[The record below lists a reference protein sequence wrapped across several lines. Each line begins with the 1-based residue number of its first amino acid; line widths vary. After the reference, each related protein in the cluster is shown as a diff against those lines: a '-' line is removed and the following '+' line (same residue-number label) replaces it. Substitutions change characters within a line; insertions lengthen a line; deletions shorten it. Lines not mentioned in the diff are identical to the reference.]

1 MGLNL
6 NYNRSPQFEIA
17 AQFLENSKLPIKDIA
32 QIVGVAE
39 KTVYRWAAGAGG
51 PLYLEERKRKL
62 ALDEL
67 QALPDEVK
75 EHIRDNLITHNPGD
89 DDKVVIVDD
98 TELSSKS
105 TPLALPTPELN
116 QQPQNLPA
124 KNEAEVS
131 LELRRGTCFSF
142 LNSGMRQYYAF
153 IEDYYRREG
162 KVPKTIE
169 FQKALGHRRGMII
182 CSARE
187 AFIRDNPQLGL
198 LNKINLKKQRMSS
211 ILSVEPTLNL
221 SSIIDK
227 LPPNAMELYKYIE
240 DFFSKNLLIPSF
252 IEVKLAGYKSKFR
265 PYEQA
270 RHAFV
275 ITHIKEKNSGQPT
288 QTTLPC
294 PQDHK
299 VQPLPQPVLT
309 PEKTEYRAEP
319 AKELSIKLN
328 GVEIKVP
335 YPGEDKVSAVLGN
348 ILQTIVKSG
357 VQL

>member
-51 PLYLEERKRKL
+51 PLYLEERKRRL
-62 ALDEL
+62 ALREL

-75 EHIRDNLITHNPGD
+75 DHIRDNLITHNPGD

-116 QQPQNLPA
+116 QQPQTSPI
-124 KNEAEVS
+124 KNEAEAS
-131 LELRRGTCFSF
+131 LELKRGTCFNF
-142 LNSGMRQYYAF
+142 LTPLTRKYYAF
-153 IEDYYRREG
+153 IEDYYRLEG
-162 KVPKTIE
+162 KLPNTKA
-169 FQKALGHRRGMII
+169 FQNALGQSSGLLI
-182 CSARE
+182 CPARE
-187 AFIRDNPQLGL
+187 AFIHDNPQLGL
-198 LNKINLKKQRMSS
+198 LNKIKLRKRMSS
-211 ILSVEPTLNL
+211 LLSTEPNSNL

-227 LPPNAMELYKYIE
+227 LSPNVLEVYKHIE
-240 DFFSKNLLIPSF
+240 DFFSKNLVIPSF
-252 IEVKLAGYKSKFR
+252 IEFKLAGYKSKQTI
-265 PYEQA
+265 YNKA
-270 RHAFV
+270 RRAFI
-275 ITHIKEKNSGQPT
+275 ITHTKKKNSGQPT
-288 QTTLPC
+288 QGPLPC

-299 VQPLPQPVLT
+299 VQPTPQLVPV
-309 PEKTEYRAEP
+309 PEKTEHLEGST
-319 AKELSIKLN
+319 KELSIKLN

-357 VQL
+357 VHL

>member
-6 NYNRSPQFEIA
+6 NYNSSPQFEIA

-62 ALDEL
+62 AIDEL

-131 LELRRGTCFSF
+131 LELRRGTCFDF
-142 LNSGMRQYYAF
+142 LTPAMRTYYAF
-153 IEDYYRREG
+153 IEDFYRHEG
-162 KVPKTIE
+162 KLPKIME
-169 FQKALGHRRGMII
+169 FQNALGQIRGGPLF
-182 CSARE
+182 SARE

-198 LNKINLKKQRMSS
+198 LDTINLGRPKSS
-211 ILSVEPTLNL
+211 HFSIEPNPNL

-227 LPPNAMELYKYIE
+227 LSPDVLELYKYIE
-240 DFFSKNLLIPSF
+240 DFFSKNLVIPSF
-252 IEVKLAGYKSKFR
+252 IEIKLVGYKSKFR
-265 PYEQA
+265 TYERA
-270 RHAFV
+270 KHTFI
-275 ITHIKEKNSGQPT
+275 ITHTKEKNPGQPT

-299 VQPLPQPVLT
+299 VQPVPQPVLT
-309 PEKTEYRAEP
+309 PEKTEYRAKP
-319 AKELSIKLN
+319 TKELSIKLN

-335 YPGEDKVSAVLGN
+335 YPGEDKVIAMIGN